1 MLSDT
6 ASAAWWRVVGVAIFV
21 FTRPASEWSWA
32 HVAGWAVFIGA
43 AMEVLG
49 WLVLLW
55 GHLRGL
61 DAPSV
66 AIKKRGRDLAN
77 LELIDIACILSS
89 KLITA
94 AFTHHVIQYSWNSP
108 AVEWRAERMGFVNTV
123 VALVACYL
131 IYDLGYTLFHRLLHW
146 RPLYP
151 WIHKHH
157 HRNAAPWRGNT
168 DAINGQWGEWDA
180 GGNGCGCR
188 HNKWSMATCSD
199 HALPLTSTLA

>member
-6 ASAAWWRVVGVAIFV
+6 ASAAWWRVVGLAAFM
-21 FTRPASEWSWA
+21 FTRPASEWSWW

-49 WLVLLW
+49 YLVMLW
-55 GHLRGL
+55 GHMRGL
-61 DAPSV
+61 DAAAV

-77 LELIDIACILSS
+77 LEAVDLACILSS

-94 AFTHHVIQYSWNSP
+94 AFTHHVIQWAWTSP
-108 AVEWRAERMGFVNTV
+108 HVEWRPDQVGLVNTGL
-123 VALVACYL
+123 ALLVCYL
-131 IYDLGYTLFHRLLHW
+131 IYDLGYTLFHRALHW

-168 DAINGQWGEWDA
+168 DAINGEGSRM
-180 GGNGCGCR
+180 GGGGGG
-188 HNKWSMATCSD
+188 
-199 HALPLTSTLA
+199 